1 MDSLLMKYHFTFNYL
16 RYDINLTQQ
25 GEKYFLRVFQEEITT
40 FKTIE
45 QVTNVDFSDANGLVW
60 ASWATG
66 VN

>member
-1 MDSLLMKYHFTFNYL
+1 MKYHFTFNYL

-25 GEKYFLRVFQEEITT
+25 GEKHFLRVFQEEITT